1 MSAPR
6 GRPTEG
12 TYALGGEA
20 QSAKGV
26 GATTNLSRRRFL
38 GTSAAAAG
46 SLVVGFHVPFVGE
59 ALAQGTAPAAPSAAT
74 PEINAWVVVRPD
86 DTVVIRIARSE
97 MGQGSLTGLAQLV
110 AEELDCDWS
119 KVTTEY
125 PTPGQNLARNRVWG
139 NFSTGG
145 SRGIRDSQEYVR
157 KGGAMARMMLVQAAA
172 SGWNAPASECA
183 VARGVITHTPSGRT
197 TTYGKV
203 AAAAAKVA
211 PPTDVPLKDPK
222 DWKLV
227 GKRLARL
234 DTVDKVTG
242 AQIYGLDF
250 KLPGMLNAAIKDC
263 PVFGGTVKSVD
274 TAAALKRPG
283 VKKVVRVGDSAV
295 AVVADTWWHA
305 KSALDALSI
314 EWDNGPNANAS
325 SASFAE
331 VMKAGLDAKDAAV
344 GNEVGDARAAIAAAP
359 RKIEAVYSYPYQ
371 NHATMETMNATARW
385 TPERCEVWAPT
396 QNGEA
401 ALAAAAEAAGLPL
414 AKCDVYKLLLGGG
427 FGRRGAVHDWVRQV
441 VAIAKEMPGHAGQA
455 DLVARRRH
463 DARPLPP
470 DHAVQADRRSRQG
483 GQRHRAA
490 HADLG
495 PVDRRRRCFRRTCR
509 TARTRSCSRASI
521 RAAPKAR
528 SATTVPNLLIDHAMR
543 NPHVPPGFWRGVNL
557 NHNAIY
563 VECFIDEIAHAT
575 KQDPLALRRKLLAN
589 SPKHLAV
596 LNAVAER
603 VGWDKPAPKGSIA
616 GWRRSWASAAMSR
629 PVPRF
634 RSADDGALKVHRIV
648 AATDPGHA
656 VNPQQIEAQVEGSF
670 AYGLSAAL
678 YGGLHR
684 QGRAHRAGQLQHL
697 PGAADEPDAEGR
709 DDRHAVGRLL
719 GRRRRA
725 DDRRR
730 RAGGAECDLRRHRQA
745 HPRPAAEESQLE
757 EGMTRACRAPRCQG
771 RGDAPWRSAL
781 LGRASTGSAR
791 RRSRRWHRAVR
802 RSSVTRSRSR

>member
-172 SGWNAPASECA
+172 SGWNAPVSECA

-203 AAAAAKVA
+203 AVAAAKVA

-359 RKIEAVYSYPYQ
+359 RKIEAVYSYPHQ

-385 TPERCEVWAPT
+385 TPERCEVWTPT

-401 ALAAAAEAAGLPL
+401 ALAAASEAAELPL

-441 VAIAKEMPGHAGQA
+441 VAIAKEMPGTPVKLIWSREEDMLHGRYHPVTQCKLTAGLDAAGNVTALHMRISGQSI
-455 DLVARRRH
+455 VAAIFPANVK
-463 DARPLPP
+463 DGKDPVVFQGLNPP
-470 DHAVQADRRSRQG
+470 
-483 GQRHRAA
+483 
-490 HADLG
+490 G
-495 PVDRRRRCFRRTCR
+495 PE
-509 TARTRSCSRASI
+509 ASI
-521 RAAPKAR
+521 GY
-528 SATTVPNLLIDHAMR
+528 TFPNLLIDHAMR
-543 NPHVPPGFWRGVNL
+543 NPSVPPGFWRGVNL
-557 NHNAIY
+557 NQNTIY
-563 VECFIDEIAHAT
+563 LECFIDEIAYAT
-575 KQDPLALRRKLLAN
+575 KQDPLALRRKLMAN
-589 SPKHLAV
+589 HPKHLAV

-603 VGWDKPAPKGSIA
+603 IGWDKPAPKGVYRGLAQTMGFGSYV
-616 GWRRSWASAAMSR
+616 AACAEVS
-629 PVPRF
+629 V
-634 RSADDGALKVHRIV
+634 SGDGALKVHRIV
-648 AATDPGHA
+648 AATDPGYA

-678 YGGLHR
+678 YGECTVKG
-684 QGRAHRAGQLQHL
+684 GRIEQENFNSYQVLRMNEMPAVETIVMPSGGFWGGVGEPTIAVAAPAVLNAIFAATGKRIRDL
-697 PGAADEPDAEGR
+697 PLKNHSLKTA
-709 DDRHAVGRLL
+709 
-719 GRRRRA
+719 
-725 DDRRR
+725 
-730 RAGGAECDLRRHRQA
+730 
-745 HPRPAAEESQLE
+745 
-757 EGMTRACRAPRCQG
+757 
-771 RGDAPWRSAL
+771 
-781 LGRASTGSAR
+781 
-791 RRSRRWHRAVR
+791 
-802 RSSVTRSRSR
+802 